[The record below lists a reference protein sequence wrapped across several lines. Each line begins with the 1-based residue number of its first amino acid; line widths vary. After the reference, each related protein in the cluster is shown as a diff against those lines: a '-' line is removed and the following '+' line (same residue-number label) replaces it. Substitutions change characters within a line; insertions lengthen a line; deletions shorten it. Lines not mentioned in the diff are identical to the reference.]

1 MTSTYGDFIAKVETG
16 DLQGLVLVEDVM
28 DFPTDGLIP
37 KENRKIADDIIQR
50 YGTYVKMDKSGIP
63 CALSVLL
70 GGEAGTGKTSL
81 IRYIAHMMGLP
92 LVTFRYSGLVGETA
106 AATCHAISTVF
117 QAVQDFPCV
126 LCFDRIETFC
136 TEMVSSEPNNSV
148 EHISR
153 TLAQELENM
162 PNSVIFI
169 ATMDKPMI
177 MAESDKK
184 DEEAGYGKLSAP
196 LSSRFG
202 IVADTKPI
210 TSQEEIKE
218 IYNEFFSLI
227 GMEQGKRADKDNG
240 KTPIFWLLGGC
251 TLDATNLIRESNEHA

>member
-1 MTSTYGDFIAKVETG
+1 MTSTYDDFIAKVETG

-136 TEMVSSEPNNSV
+136 TEYANGEPKQLI
-148 EHISR
+148 EHMNR

-169 ATMDKPMI
+169 ATMDSPVL
-177 MAESDKK
+177 EKK
-184 DEEAGYGKLSAP
+184 DAERNKYQHLSEL

-202 IVADTKPI
+202 ILADTKQI
-210 TSQEEIKE
+210 TSQEEVKE
-218 IYNEFFSLI
+218 ICKEFFSLI
-227 GMEQGKRADKDNG
+227 EIEPKGQAEKQTVPVSISWLLLGCTNEAMILTRG
-240 KTPIFWLLGGC
+240 KTNNG
-251 TLDATNLIRESNEHA
+251 